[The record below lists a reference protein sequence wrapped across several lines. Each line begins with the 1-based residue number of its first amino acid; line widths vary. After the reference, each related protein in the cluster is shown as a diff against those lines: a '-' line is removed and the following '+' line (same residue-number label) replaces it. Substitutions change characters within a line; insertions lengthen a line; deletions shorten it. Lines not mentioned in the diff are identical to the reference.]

1 VPILTLQGTV
11 QKQYA
16 SGPLCIAKWA
26 EIVTIHVF
34 PGPGIVTALK
44 QAAISSISR
53 YNMTVHTEISVGP
66 TSDEDYDLS
75 PTQSTGMH
83 LAAVPHRGRESDA
96 GLNSEYDPER
106 MTVNRK
112 DPTRQ
117 SIVSIS
123 TTISTRSEPMSPQPS
138 SSIFATSMQ
147 HEDTVEDAYAR
158 LGPAP
163 HLRAALLLAQM
174 SSAGNLLDAR
184 VTEQAV
190 AMARAN
196 RDFVMGFVAQR
207 SLNVEPDDNFV
218 TFTPGVQ
225 FADKKAATAGDGLG
239 QQYSDPRELVLKAG
253 TDVII
258 VGRGILQA
266 PDRAAAAQ
274 KYRREA
280 WAAYEARISGRS

>member
-1 VPILTLQGTV
+1 VPGTV

-16 SGPLCIAKWA
+16 GGPLCIAKWA
-26 EIVTIHVF
+26 EIVTVHVF
-34 PGPGIVTALK
+34 PGPGIVSALK
-44 QAAISSISR
+44 QAANSSISR

-75 PTQSTGMH
+75 PTQSADAH
-83 LAAVPHRGRESDA
+83 LSALAQRRGGSDA

-106 MTVNRK
+106 TLASRK

-138 SSIFATSMQ
+138 SSLFAAGAMR
-147 HEDTVEDAYAR
+147 HEDGPGDAWAR
-158 LGPAP
+158 LGPPP
-163 HLRAALLLAQM
+163 HLRACLLLAQM
-174 SSAGNLLDAR
+174 SSAGNLLGAA
-184 VTEQAV
+184 VTAGAV
-190 AMARAN
+190 AVAREN

-207 SLNVEPDDNFV
+207 SLNAEPDDNFV

-225 FADKKAATAGDGLG
+225 FADGKAEAEAGDGLG
-239 QQYSDPRELVLKAG
+239 QQYSDPRELVLNAG

-274 KYRREA
+274 RYRREA
-280 WAAYEARISGRS
+280 WAAYEARIAGRS